1 MNILKSIFSRMLV
14 LSLIA
19 APAFAGT
26 TYLALGDSISFGY
39 SPNIVPPPVS
49 QYVGY
54 PEIVASLLNPFQS
67 GTEVN
72 ASCPGQTSQSFLS
85 GSPDNNCEGPMG
97 FKAGVGLHTNYSGT
111 QANFAL
117 TELTSN
123 PSINLVS
130 LSIGGDDLLLLQ
142 QYCVANFPPADFEGC
157 VLANIPS
164 VLGAYA
170 TNLGTILG
178 EIRSVYSGTLV
189 LVLYS
194 APNANPLFI
203 EAVSALNGVME
214 QVGALFGVK
223 IADGFNAF
231 QIASAPNGGD
241 PCKAGLLVPLSTGGC
256 DVHPTFAG
264 QDLLA
269 ATVLQSLNLPAL
281 TSGNNC
287 NGTYY
292 GTFKGN
298 LNVST
303 NQTCILVGGGVTG
316 NITKNGGSLG
326 IGNVTIVGNVQVQ
339 GGGAFSVG
347 PAAIIN
353 NDLQIQNDPAGMA
366 SSQVCG
372 STVKGN
378 LQFHNNGSPVVIGW
392 AAPWC
397 AGNRIGGNLEVN
409 NNTAS
414 IAIYNNTVGGNVEV
428 QTNSAATQVFN
439 NTIKQSLQCQNNS
452 PATTGGGNTAA
463 QKQGQ
468 CSAF

>member
-1 MNILKSIFSRMLV
+1 
-14 LSLIA
+14 
-19 APAFAGT
+19 
-26 TYLALGDSISFGY
+26 
-39 SPNIVPPPVS
+39 
-49 QYVGY
+49 
-54 PEIVASLLNPFQS
+54 
-67 GTEVN
+67 
-72 ASCPGQTSQSFLS
+72 
-85 GSPDNNCEGPMG
+85 
-97 FKAGVGLHTNYSGT
+97 
-111 QANFAL
+111 
-117 TELTSN
+117 
-123 PSINLVS
+123 
-130 LSIGGDDLLLLQ
+130 
-142 QYCVANFPPADFEGC
+142 
-157 VLANIPS
+157 
-164 VLGAYA
+164 
-170 TNLGTILG
+170 
-178 EIRSVYSGTLV
+178 
-189 LVLYS
+189 
-194 APNANPLFI
+194 
-203 EAVSALNGVME
+203 
-214 QVGALFGVK
+214 
-223 IADGFNAF
+223 
-231 QIASAPNGGD
+231 
-241 PCKAGLLVPLSTGGC
+241 LSTGGC

-264 QDLLA
+264 QDLLG
-269 ATVLQSLNLPAL
+269 ATVLQALNLPAL

-414 IAIYNNTVGGNVEV
+414 IAIYNNTVGGNVQV
-428 QTNSAATQVFN
+428 QTNTAATQVFN